1 MGQEVAEQS
10 IGNWAGLVGMRAS
23 DDGRSDGVGMRAWV
37 LGWDCWMGDGG
48 DGLDWLR

>member
-37 LGWDCWMGDGG
+37 LGWDGLDGG
-48 DGLDWLR
+48 WG